1 MPSMFD
7 ILDVGSLRVGILR
20 DLHVRSQRLED
31 LEVSLAARP
40 HSMHGRQK
48 VLVVDGC
55 SVSGGA
61 GLPMITSSSRQLGVW
76 DHAWV
81 TQGHLLLGLDW
92 FLPPSP
98 SLACWLLPAYVVADL
113 V

>member
-1 MPSMFD
+1 MFD

-31 LEVSLAARP
+31 LEVLLAARP

-48 VLVVDGC
+48 VLFVDGC

-61 GLPMITSSSRQLGVW
+61 GHAYHFQFQLGVW

-81 TQGHLLLGLDW
+81 GHTGT
-92 FLPPSP
+92 
-98 SLACWLLPAYVVADL
+98 SLARS
-113 V
+113 

>member
-1 MPSMFD
+1 MFD

-31 LEVSLAARP
+31 LEVLLAARP

-48 VLVVDGC
+48 VLFVDGC

-61 GLPMITSSSRQLGVW
+61 GHAYHFQFQAAWGVGSRLGHTGTSIARS
-76 DHAWV
+76 
-81 TQGHLLLGLDW
+81 
-92 FLPPSP
+92 
-98 SLACWLLPAYVVADL
+98 
-113 V
+113 